1 MVDYGAES
9 VSQHFSERPL
19 EISKDKYSRDVLQSL
34 NDAATEG
41 NAKDL
46 KYLVNCGEIIDEK
59 MSITGEAPIHK
70 AVLSLDAQKTS
81 ALNTIIKCNA
91 NLDTLDANGWTALHH
106 AAYTGDLESSKILLS
121 SGAQVDAF
129 SNMERTALH
138 FASMKGH
145 VSIMKLLLDN
155 GAALEAADEQN
166 CTPLHL
172 GCKKGA
178 LESVSVLLAFGANI
192 YALDIR

>member
-1 MVDYGAES
+1 M
-9 VSQHFSERPL
+9 
-19 EISKDKYSRDVLQSL
+19 LQSL

-106 AAYTGDLESSKILLS
+106 AAYTGDLDSSKILLS

-192 YALDIR
+192 YALDVR